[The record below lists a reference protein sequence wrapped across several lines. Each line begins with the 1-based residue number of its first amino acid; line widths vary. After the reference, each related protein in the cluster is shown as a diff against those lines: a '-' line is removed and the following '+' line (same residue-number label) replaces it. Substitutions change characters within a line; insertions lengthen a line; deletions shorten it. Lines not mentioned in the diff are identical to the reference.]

1 MQKMTDEREFTSGR
15 CFSSKKKIGL
25 SKVQHAAQ
33 GSF

>member
-1 MQKMTDEREFTSGR
+1 MKESLLLAVVSLQ
-15 CFSSKKKIGL
+15 KKIGL